1 MRIAITGLMMVTLG
15 GAAMAGFASKKLG
28 APLAGGRTAVALLKT
43 PDGRDAGR
51 ATVREVVG
59 GMRVTVDARGFTPGD
74 HGVHIHTVGRCDAP
88 DFMTSGGH
96 WNPTGTK
103 HGSMNAMGPHE
114 GDLPN
119 LVIGTD
125 GRGTVG
131 VVVPGALFDGLI
143 DADGSAMVV
152 HARADDLVTDPSG
165 NSGARV
171 ACGVFAKS

>member
-43 PDGRDAGR
+43 PDGREAGR
-51 ATVREVVG
+51 AMVREVAG
-59 GMRVTVDARGFTPGD
+59 GLRVTVDARGITPGD
-74 HGVHIHTVGRCDAP
+74 HGVHIHTVGKCDGP

-119 LVIGTD
+119 LVVGTD

-152 HARADDLVTDPSG
+152 HAKPDDLVNDPSG